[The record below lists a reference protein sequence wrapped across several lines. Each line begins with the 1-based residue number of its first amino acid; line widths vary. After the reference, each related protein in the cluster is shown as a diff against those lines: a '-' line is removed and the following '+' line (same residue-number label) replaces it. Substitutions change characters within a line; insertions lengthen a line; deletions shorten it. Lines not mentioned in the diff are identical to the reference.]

1 MKQFELTEAL
11 TSKINAMQDDQQARI
26 DAFAEKLRD
35 RFFEDVS
42 NLLVGFLIANGIT
55 ATEIK
60 LNEDFTQIEYND

>member
-1 MKQFELTEAL
+1 MKQFKLTEAL
-11 TSKINAMQDDQQARI
+11 TSKINAMQDDQQGRI

-42 NLLVGFLIANGIT
+42 NLLVGFLIAKGIT